1 MIKNISSQT
10 WPIRVSRLSNFLL
23 GGLVAGCL
31 LIGIAYLVESGK
43 RTAIEEQFFTEVK
56 ELPEH
61 EVEEIIKNA
70 ILKIIS
76 ESKKV
81 ENELLSDQ
89 KVAGVSN
96 PEYGVESCVAP
107 MELTAGGLSVDK
119 ESVLGK
125 LITLSPKDYVAI
137 LFSSSKVMA
146 FADIYSNS
154 FRSDQKKPF
163 EFKKVEEEKWVE
175 GVKYPPYSFISSA
188 DFIGWLINLL
198 PKSRQKQNYADVLAI
213 KMLCPQFEV
222 LIAEM
227 EALARDLN
235 DYALHGHA
243 RTKIN

>member
-1 MIKNISSQT
+1 MSENNSTQT
-10 WPIRVSRLSNFLL
+10 WPIRVSSLSNFLL

-31 LIGIAYLVESGK
+31 VIGIAYLVERGK

-56 ELPEH
+56 ELPAH

-70 ILKIIS
+70 ILKIMS

-107 MELTAGGLSVDK
+107 MELTTGGLSVDK

-146 FADIYSNS
+146 FSTIYSNG
-154 FRSDQKKPF
+154 FRSDQKKLS
-163 EFKKVEEEKWVE
+163 ESEE
-175 GVKYPPYSFISSA
+175 VKEE
-188 DFIGWLINLL
+188 LL
-198 PKSRQKQNYADVLAI
+198 SDRKEAI
-213 KMLCPQFEV
+213 KSSGSSLKSLTAKIGIKNKCSKCDELMAKRES
-222 LIAEM
+222 IE
-227 EALARDLN
+227 RDIRAKTPGLRFVKN
-235 DYALHGHA
+235 
-243 RTKIN
+243 

>member
-10 WPIRVSRLSNFLL
+10 WPIKVSSLSNFLL

-31 LIGIAYLVESGK
+31 VIAIAYLVERGK

-56 ELPEH
+56 ELPAH

-81 ENELLSDQ
+81 KNELLSDQ

-107 MELTAGGLSVDK
+107 MELTADGLNVDK
-119 ESVLGK
+119 ESVLMK
-125 LITLSPKDYVAI
+125 LITLSVKDYLAI
-137 LFSSSKVMA
+137 LFSPAKVMA
-146 FADIYSNS
+146 FADIYSNV
-154 FRSDQKKPF
+154 FRNDLNKPF
-163 EFKKVEEEKWVE
+163 ESKKVEKEKLVE
-175 GVKYPPYSFISSA
+175 GVRYPDFSIISPSDLKVIA
-188 DFIGWLINLL
+188 
-198 PKSRQKQNYADVLAI
+198 RQRV
-213 KMLCPQFEV
+213 CPQCEEI
-222 LIAEM
+222 LAEM
-227 EALARDLN
+227 EVLARDLN

>member
-1 MIKNISSQT
+1 MREKINSQT
-10 WPIRVSRLSNFLL
+10 MPIRVSSLSNFLW
-23 GGLVAGCL
+23 GGFVAGCL
-31 LIGIAYLVESGK
+31 VIGIAYLVERGK

-56 ELPEH
+56 ELPAH
-61 EVEEIIKNA
+61 ELEEIIKNA
-70 ILKIIS
+70 LLKRIS

-89 KVAGVSN
+89 KVAGASN
-96 PEYGVESCVAP
+96 PEYGVESCVAS

-125 LITLSPKDYVAI
+125 LITLSPKDYAAI

-154 FRSDQKKPF
+154 FRSDQKKLSEF
-163 EFKKVEEEKWVE
+163 EKVEEKKWVE
-175 GVKYPPYSFISSA
+175 GLRYSGFSIVSPSDLKA
-188 DFIGWLINLL
+188 MA
-198 PKSRQKQNYADVLAI
+198 RQIV
-213 KMLCPQFEV
+213 CPQCEEI
-222 LIAEM
+222 IAEL